1 MNKNVGGEA
10 KMSRVGLYAIENSH
24 TTGASAMTRT
34 TQIARRRS
42 DQQQPIAIKHAGSF
56 PA

>member
-24 TTGASAMTRT
+24 TTGRERDHEDNTDRQAAE
-34 TQIARRRS
+34 